1 MAIRYLNNI
10 SLENNEIQNVKIQNV
25 LVDPP
30 SPAGKGQLIFNSATG
45 VDALKYFDGT
55 AWITVGSSAGTV
67 TAIATGE
74 GLTGGTIN
82 TSGTISLKNAAAFT
96 NNAILKWDNTGT
108 QFVDSSIV
116 DSGTTVT
123 ITGGLTVTGSI
134 TGNVSTAT
142 ALSNP
147 RDFSISGDM
156 TAPTVSFDG
165 TANVVLSSTLATVNT
180 NVGSFGTS
188 SSVGAFTVNGKGLI
202 TAAYSLTIAI
212 TASQVTDFAS
222 AVETEIE
229 AREFAANIGNGT
241 LTSYVVT
248 HNLATRDVSVQCYDT
263 TTYDTVFLGVERSTT
278 NTVTL
283 TTTLPVSAS
292 GVRVVI
298 TKIA

>member
-1 MAIRYLNNI
+1 MAIKYLNNI

-25 LVDPP
+25 GVDPATP
-30 SPAGKGQLIFNSATG
+30 SGKGQLIFNTASNT
-45 VDALKYFDGT
+45 LKYSDGT
-55 AWITVGSSAGTV
+55 NWIALGSSSGTV
-67 TAIATGE
+67 TSVATGE
-74 GLTGGTIN
+74 GLTGGTIS
-82 TSGTISLKNAAAFT
+82 TSGTISLKNASAFT
-96 NNAILKWDNTGT
+96 NNAILKWDNVGT
-108 QFVDSSIV
+108 QFINSSIV

-142 ALSNP
+142 ALATP
-147 RDFSISGDM
+147 RDFSISGDT

-165 TANVVLSSTLATVNT
+165 TANVVLSSTLATVNA
-180 NVGSFGTS
+180 NVGSFGTAS
-188 SSVGAFTVNGKGLI
+188 AVGTFTVNGKGLI
-202 TAAYSLTIAI
+202 TAASSTTIAI
-212 TASQVTDFAS
+212 TASQVTDFAT
-222 AVETEIE
+222 AVDTEIV

-248 HNLATRDVSVQCYDT
+248 HNLTTRDVSVQCYDT